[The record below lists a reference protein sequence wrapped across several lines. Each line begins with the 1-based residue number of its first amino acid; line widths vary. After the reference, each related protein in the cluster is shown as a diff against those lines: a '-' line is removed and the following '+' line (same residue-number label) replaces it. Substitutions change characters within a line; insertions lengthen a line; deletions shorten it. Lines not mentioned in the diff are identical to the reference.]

1 MFLSLSFPLLNA
13 CHGQRASPLQLLPAL
28 HLPAAPEERRRQRA
42 CGPLPPPHLAID
54 IPERVPYPIR
64 WPQHTCGA
72 CVNVGTD
79 FWSVLVCTVA
89 HCDVAY
95 MDVYVV
101 SGLTLDGTLVCECCF
116 PSPSLC

>member
-1 MFLSLSFPLLNA
+1 MSVTHEHHA
-13 CHGQRASPLQLLPAL
+13 WPLQLLPAL
-28 HLPAAPEERRRQRA
+28 HLPAAPEEWRRQRA

-64 WPQHTCGA
+64 WAQHTCGA
-72 CVNVGTD
+72 RVNVGTD

-89 HCDVAY
+89 HCDVTY

-101 SGLTLDGTLVCECCF
+101 SRLTLDGTLDGACSF

>member
-1 MFLSLSFPLLNA
+1 MA
-13 CHGQRASPLQLLPAL
+13 VTASRLALAPAGGL
-28 HLPAAPEERRRQRA
+28 APPCCTGGAAAPAA
-42 CGPLPPPHLAID
+42 GGTLPPPHLAID
-54 IPERVPYPIR
+54 IPERVPHPMR
-64 WPQHTCGA
+64 RPQHTCGA
-72 CVNVGTD
+72 RVNVGTD

-101 SGLTLDGTLVCECCF
+101 SRLTLDGTLAGECSF